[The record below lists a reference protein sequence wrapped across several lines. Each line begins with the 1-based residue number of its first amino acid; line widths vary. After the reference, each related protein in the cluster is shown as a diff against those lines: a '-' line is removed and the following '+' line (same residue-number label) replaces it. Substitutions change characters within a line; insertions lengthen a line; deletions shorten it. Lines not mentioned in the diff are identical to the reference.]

1 MSNAELITLLT
12 PLYDGPR
19 PLHEVLGTTNAAR
32 LKEARD
38 YLHGN
43 FAYVSVRDG
52 VLVAELLVVGKL
64 FVEKARKRLAK

>member
-1 MSNAELITLLT
+1 MTNAELITLLT

-19 PLHEVLGTTNAAR
+19 ALHKVLGTTDSAR
-32 LKEARD
+32 LKEVRD

-64 FVEKARKRLAK
+64 FLDKARRR